1 MLWMANQ
8 KREQINRKK
17 DFLKILQM
25 TEVNI
30 ESAMDDMKK
39 TNFLKETNRFFK
51 ARVLEKDQF
60 IKQMNKVNEIRDI
73 PSDKNLE
80 IIHLFKLD
88 EKTKELHDELEELV
102 KEVKDE
108 KLRAKIAVLQ
118 KMRRNDFQHDSSFS
132 KK

>member
-51 ARVLEKDQF
+51 TRVLEKDQF

-73 PSDKNLE
+73 PSNKNLE